1 MRQKEIALNAALK
14 TADTKTV
21 CAALEELVRSSPNVS
36 KLAHEA
42 DINRAILYRTF
53 RGKKGPRLAVVISVL
68 RAAGFRLI
76 VKTERH
82 PKKSKPNRFGQGSK
96 TTAHLELR
104 WNSKA
109 SAEFLTLA
117 FETSDLGEI
126 VKALESVLRAQENV
140 VAFARTASL
149 DRQSLYRSF
158 RQSRVPQFSMVL
170 HFLNA
175 LGLRL
180 VVVPLMANDAFCDEM
195 NRHAVSN

>member
-14 TADTKTV
+14 TADAKTV

-36 KLAHEA
+36 KLAHDA
-42 DINRAILYRTF
+42 RIDRSRIYRTF
-53 RGKKGPRLAVVISVL
+53 RGNKGPRLAVVINLL

-76 VKTERH
+76 VKFERQ
-82 PKKSKPNRFGQGSK
+82 PKKGKPNRFGQGSK

-109 SAEFLTLA
+109 SAEFLTVA

-126 VKALESVLRAQENV
+126 VKALESLLRAQENV
-140 VAFARTASL
+140 VAFARAASL

-180 VVVPLMANDAFCDEM
+180 AVLPLIATVCDEM
-195 NRHAVSN
+195 NRHAN